1 MKPTCIVK
9 SCVGSISP
17 LRALRSASSL
27 FFCSSSSRVA
37 ILDCIFVTFVS
48 LLSHVGDLCN
58 LNSLQNIRV
67 FLSFGLLRF
76 WFTEALIGL
85 TDGRT
90 RTRTRTV
97 ERKQR
102 RSFVPHWL
110 YQNQTR
116 LERSVGGGGAIS
128 RHRRCLVNTERH
140 NLFVMQPPSF
150 QSTFKVERTN
160 CCIVI
165 MER

>member
-37 ILDCIFVTFVS
+37 ISDRIFATIFLPLYKIMS
-48 LLSHVGDLCN
+48 AISTHVANVRL
-58 LNSLQNIRV
+58 
-67 FLSFGLLRF
+67 FLSFGLVRF

-85 TDGRT
+85 TDG
-90 RTRTRTV
+90 RTRTV

-116 LERSVGGGGAIS
+116 LERSVGGGAIS

-150 QSTFKVERTN
+150 QSAFKVERTN